1 MTWPFLG
8 DESCLLPAHAQRALT
23 DPLGSVDRAPQFPV
37 QPSSWLSSLGVWGDG
52 GESEKTA
59 WGRGEVV
66 QKPNPVAKWIC
77 ETGGLGFQSLGGPWG
92 SSGLIPLT
100 TFTPRALPKATQP
113 FSGRV
118 RTRLSLLLPLQV
130 FQGFCVSLP

>member
-1 MTWPFLG
+1 M
-8 DESCLLPAHAQRALT
+8 
-23 DPLGSVDRAPQFPV
+23 
-37 QPSSWLSSLGVWGDG
+37 
-52 GESEKTA
+52 GESQRKQL
-59 WGRGEVV
+59 GGQGEVV

-118 RTRLSLLLPLQV
+118 RTRLSLLLPLQA
-130 FQGFCVSLP
+130 FQGLRVSLP